1 MHANSPELGLF
12 PDTLFPQYAH
22 NKGFAE
28 DLTEGKFSFPVVHGV
43 RANPSNRQILSESLP
58 SICDRPPSLFT
69 LRPDVLQ
76 KRPTTPTLKKHVIN
90 YLANSTQSFV
100 YTLSVMETF
109 RSKVIHEIE
118 RLGGNPRMDAIVE
131 LLSNGVPH

>member
-1 MHANSPELGLF
+1 M
-12 PDTLFPQYAH
+12 
-22 NKGFAE
+22 
-28 DLTEGKFSFPVVHGV
+28 
-43 RANPSNRQILSESLP
+43 
-58 SICDRPPSLFT
+58 
-69 LRPDVLQ
+69 LQ

-109 RSKVIHEIE
+109 RNRVIGEID